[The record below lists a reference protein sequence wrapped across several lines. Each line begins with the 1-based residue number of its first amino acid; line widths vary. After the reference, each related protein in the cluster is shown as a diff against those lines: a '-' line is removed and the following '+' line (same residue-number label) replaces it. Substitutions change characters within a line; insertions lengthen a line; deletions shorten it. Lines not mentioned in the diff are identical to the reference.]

1 MSERG
6 RAIGFDDGGFFMTL
20 RLPELKLLTWM
31 LRDVADAYWRTNR
44 VPLSSECSDLIR
56 EIENAPRVATLT
68 IRSMRGSA
76 HAETLASTGT
86 RGSVL
91 ADGLTSVTMDVVAV
105 TSREVCSLAKARG
118 VRVSESHV
126 RRCLAP
132 PVDRVGNVNRYS
144 RDEAEAFIAK
154 REVAA

>member
-20 RLPELKLLTWM
+20 RLPELKLLSWM
-31 LRDVADAYWRTNR
+31 LKDVPADYLRSNR
-44 VPLSSECSDLIR
+44 APLSGECSDLIR

-68 IRSMRGSA
+68 IQSMRRTV
-76 HAETLASTGT
+76 HAETLAGTGV
-86 RGSVL
+86 RGSAPV
-91 ADGLTSVTMDVVAV
+91 DGPTSVTMDVVTA
-105 TSREVCSLAKARG
+105 REVCLLAKARG
-118 VRVSESHV
+118 VRVSDTHV

-132 PVDRVGNVNRYS
+132 PMDRVGNVNRYS
-144 RDEAEAFIAK
+144 RDAAEAFIAK